1 MSDHYNIQLKKRPWY
16 VWILWAVW
24 FALLI
29 FIAQNAVASSQELES
44 RAATTFWI
52 SFAVV
57 FVAGLVVAIV
67 RRNE

>member
-1 MSDHYNIQLKKRPWY
+1 MSDYYNIQLKKRPWY

-24 FALLI
+24 FALLV

-44 RAATTFWI
+44 RAAATFWI